1 MDSWLKSGTTT
12 PNESND
18 YSSNQQTGNNE
29 INDES
34 TSILKE
40 PVKKKARKT
49 RKYDKNI
56 LNLDSHGLEM
66 KMSLFLLCVICFEN
80 LTNKSMKPSNLKRHF
95 ETNHNQYK
103 DKPID
108 FFENKLKDL
117 NQSRKVM
124 WGLTGGDNQKILE
137 ASYRVSL
144 LIAKCSAAETI
155 GEILIKPAAKIMAE
169 VMIGD
174 RAKQTFDRVP
184 LSNNTVHR
192 RIIDMSN
199 NVKQM
204 LLSDISQSR
213 YYALQVDEFTDIVNF
228 ANLMAFV
235 RYEKNQEIHDDFL
248 FCQPFLGHTTGEDIF
263 NVMNKFMQENKIDWN
278 RCVGISTDGAKSMV
292 GINKGLVAR
301 IQNVAPNVISTHCCI
316 HREALATRKMPAD
329 LQKVLDESVKIVN
342 YIKNRPLNA
351 RLFSQ
356 ICEEMGSNHT
366 QLLFHT
372 DVRWLS
378 RGKILNRLFELRH
391 ELQCFLNDRFELRNC
406 LHDWKWLCKLA
417 YLADIFSV
425 LNCLNLSLQGKEIS
439 LFHVQDKVNAAIAKL
454 NLWQK
459 RVGNG
464 EVDSF
469 PSLHEFITSSATKI
483 DADTLKCITQHLESL
498 QEGLKNYFPDLNK
511 NIEWIRYP
519 FNINTKSMPEGLS
532 HAEEEQLLEL
542 VSDGFLK
549 NKYKE
554 CTLTS
559 FWLQMQHV
567 YPVLTEKVLKYILPF
582 PASYLCEVAFSAFV
596 DIKSKKKEQT
606 IGRGTASQ
614 IKINN

>member
-519 FNINTKSMPEGLS
+519 FNITKSMPEGLS

>member
-12 PNESND
+12 PKESND
-18 YSSNQQTGNNE
+18 YSSNQRTGKYE
-29 INDES
+29 INNES

-49 RKYDKNI
+49 RKYDKEYLKFGFSWTGDENEPI
-56 LNLDSHGLEM
+56 P
-66 KMSLFLLCVICFEN
+66 LCVICFEN

-342 YIKNRPLNA
+342 YIKNRPLNT

-425 LNCLNLSLQGKEIS
+425 LNCLNCGRM
-439 LFHVQDKVNAAIAKL
+439 A
-454 NLWQK
+454 
-459 RVGNG
+459 
-464 EVDSF
+464 
-469 PSLHEFITSSATKI
+469 
-483 DADTLKCITQHLESL
+483 
-498 QEGLKNYFPDLNK
+498 
-511 NIEWIRYP
+511 EW
-519 FNINTKSMPEGLS
+519 
-532 HAEEEQLLEL
+532 
-542 VSDGFLK
+542 
-549 NKYKE
+549 
-554 CTLTS
+554 
-559 FWLQMQHV
+559 
-567 YPVLTEKVLKYILPF
+567 
-582 PASYLCEVAFSAFV
+582 
-596 DIKSKKKEQT
+596 
-606 IGRGTASQ
+606 
-614 IKINN
+614 